1 MWNVTENGYDIRDS
15 VRGVVTGR
23 SAKGVYLDL
32 DNGQGAFATFGSL
45 PCGSEVLCTVLKKP
59 TDRWLTLV
67 AIDAVVDDGQRVA

>member
-1 MWNVTENGYDIRDS
+1 MWNAVESGYDIRDS
-15 VRGVVTGR
+15 VRGVVTGC

-45 PCGSEVLCTVLKKP
+45 PCGSEVFCTVLKKP

-67 AIDAVVDDGQRVA
+67 AIDAVVDDGRRVA